1 MEKELV
7 SELAAQ
13 PEEGKKKTPL
23 SKEKKRHKQQKEKKK
38 PNKKIQQTTTTTTR
52 ETKYERQPKTQ
63 VSLHKV
69 KLLRT
74 NNKTYTSFFTKQCQ
88 IIL

>member
-1 MEKELV
+1 V
-7 SELAAQ
+7 SLQ
-13 PEEGKKKTPL
+13 INQKKKKKTPTI
-23 SKEKKRHKQQKEKKK
+23 KEKKRHKQQKEKN
-38 PNKKIQQTTTTTTR
+38 PNNQKQKNKQTTTR
-52 ETKYERQPKTQ
+52 ETKCERQPKTTQ

-88 IIL
+88 

>member
-1 MEKELV
+1 MEKQLV

-13 PEEGKKKTPL
+13 PEEGKQKPHYQRKKKDK
-23 SKEKKRHKQQKEKKK
+23 SNRKKKK